1 MNYVP
6 GCVQGCSS
14 MAGFGQFVRMLHALF
29 MMAVNVVCFLYLVVV
44 EIFVVFPMRLTA
56 FLRACCW

>member
-1 MNYVP
+1 
-6 GCVQGCSS
+6 

-56 FLRACCW
+56 FLRACCR